1 MTAVGMGTAL
11 GKGSQKVNYTTAMQL
26 QLPTCLWRIFGSKS
40 STFFSSFV
48 SLSLAA
54 VKFFFITSCVSFS
67 MEGTCL
73 STDTQKKNIYI
84 YINLKNSKT
93 RRIFTV
99 TGFFLYIY
107 FFLFFYPKLIS
118 SFFLFL
124 FLKKKFISELSLL
137 IFLNIKLVENLTM

>member
-54 VKFFFITSCVSFS
+54 VKFFLLPTVFLFLWRAPAFPQT
-67 MEGTCL
+67 
-73 STDTQKKNIYI
+73 KKKIYIYIYIYI

-93 RRIFTV
+93 CGIFTV
-99 TGFFLYIY
+99 RGFI
-107 FFLFFYPKLIS
+107 FFCMFFFV
-118 SFFLFL
+118 FF
-124 FLKKKFISELSLL
+124 
-137 IFLNIKLVENLTM
+137 

>member
-54 VKFFFITSCVSFS
+54 VKFFLLPTVFLFLWRAPAFPQTK
-67 MEGTCL
+67 
-73 STDTQKKNIYI
+73 KKNIYI
-84 YINLKNSKT
+84 YI
-93 RRIFTV
+93 
-99 TGFFLYIY
+99 YIY
-107 FFLFFYPKLIS
+107 IYILI
-118 SFFLFL
+118 
-124 FLKKKFISELSLL
+124 
-137 IFLNIKLVENLTM
+137 

>member
-54 VKFFFITSCVSFS
+54 VKFFLLPAVFLFLWRAPAFPQT
-67 MEGTCL
+67 
-73 STDTQKKNIYI
+73 KKKKIYI
-84 YINLKNSKT
+84 YI
-93 RRIFTV
+93 
-99 TGFFLYIY
+99 
-107 FFLFFYPKLIS
+107 
-118 SFFLFL
+118 
-124 FLKKKFISELSLL
+124 
-137 IFLNIKLVENLTM
+137 

>member
-54 VKFFFITSCVSFS
+54 VKFFLLPAVFLFLWRAPAFPQTH
-67 MEGTCL
+67 
-73 STDTQKKNIYI
+73 KKKIYI

>member
-54 VKFFFITSCVSFS
+54 VKFFLLPTVFLFLWRAPAFPQT
-67 MEGTCL
+67 
-73 STDTQKKNIYI
+73 KKKYIYI
-84 YINLKNSKT
+84 YI
-93 RRIFTV
+93 
-99 TGFFLYIY
+99 Y
-107 FFLFFYPKLIS
+107 
-118 SFFLFL
+118 
-124 FLKKKFISELSLL
+124 
-137 IFLNIKLVENLTM
+137 